1 MTTTL
6 EIRLRRGRDGPDS
19 LTLTRENGTATWQH
33 LPRGQAQH
41 DLTHYAVESCL
52 GFHGAFY
59 GLVARGKDISDFD
72 NRETRGTTPDQAMLT
87 EFLVNQILLEHASGA
102 FAEAEEFNA
111 IMLSTLQNHRNGDW
125 AHAHRPIT
133 PEELATI
140 RTTARDLW
148 RRWSQTA
155 PGKKL
160 TLTFEFEHL

>member
-19 LTLTRENGTATWQH
+19 LTLTRGDGTTTGQR

-52 GFHGAFY
+52 KFSNAFY

-72 NRETRGTTPDQAMLT
+72 NRETRGKTPDDAMLT
-87 EFLVNQILLEHASGA
+87 EFLVNQILLEHASGE
-102 FAEAEEFNA
+102 FAEAEQFNA
-111 IMLSTLQNHRNGDW
+111 VMLWTLEKHQDGDL
-125 AHAHRPIT
+125 ARAHRPVS
-133 PEELATI
+133 PAELATI
-140 RTTARDLW
+140 RTTAREVW

-155 PGKKL
+155 PGEAL
-160 TLTFEFEHL
+160 TLTLEFDTL